1 MPDIRQKNGETLS
14 AQVRGFVKREYV
26 AVLLSA
32 SLGAICAGLLKL
44 FLSDHAFDSL
54 LISRYLPPT
63 KTFDDPSRYIPY
75 GLVVGFTIILVFAI
89 QLPKILVRGVK
100 SWWFGVTSG
109 LWFLPFVLTLAALS
123 ATEYSFRYRVLA
135 GLAGIGVSI
144 VLGALCHCRAIKRS
158 RHIPDEKDIEVSTTV
173 KNAAGTALTESDD
186 PIRSWSEDSLDR
198 AGLIDSLSVKLLIAK
213 APVIALFGEF
223 GSGKTSILN
232 LLREHLDDKAIV
244 VSFSTWLPGSQ
255 ETLTSYL
262 MADIANECQKQYMVP
277 GLRKSAGRLANALA
291 QTVPFLKG
299 FPELFPAAT
308 QRDDI
313 ENLKIALMRLPKR
326 VVVLLDELDRMQRD
340 ELLPLLKVVRGIS
353 ALPNLSFVCAAERKT
368 LTETV
373 CGDNKDD
380 SNLYFEKF
388 FPASVAVPKE
398 DLASLQKA
406 GVDRLISALR
416 RRSWFENETDVDD
429 FRKELEEVWS
439 LRIAPFLRN
448 LRAVGLLAND
458 VGVAAAPLRR
468 QVDPIDL
475 TLIEMLRR
483 FKPAVYDIVA
493 KNSLILTG
501 GDNWLRGGDY
511 RSDDEKK
518 RGKARF
524 FEDLKTAT
532 EGEAQLEQ
540 IKGIL
545 GEMFPKI
552 AAEDRFSWDLRP
564 KRKNKEDDERR
575 ISEAGMFPAYFRY
588 DLPAAIYSAVEL
600 ETFIKNSADA
610 ADDAARRKLFSDEL
624 SSMEKGSLKRDDFL
638 RKVSNVVTKV
648 SIPVGQAWVDAAML
662 EAKNLTYD
670 RMMGFG
676 EAGHIFRMVF
686 RVAEELPKAS
696 RVAFLDK
703 CIADATDDSMSFWI
717 LTRSTSEE
725 NSYKLQ
731 VSFADLYPS
740 FIRRMR
746 TRYGRDVDVAHVD
759 ITTGDPG
766 SFNLWGMQPNPKY
779 NVTADPEDRLIQYDF
794 WRRYIG
800 NSRLRL
806 LQSFAG
812 IFLPQG
818 LVEGPTDP
826 YVENKLDVATIRRL
840 NEQLPHDEPL
850 TDYERQAQR
859 KLQRFLNGDFKNGIG
874 FENIDDPGDS
884 IEETVG
890 AIPDENPATQE
901 SQ

>member
-1 MPDIRQKNGETLS
+1 MPDIRQKNDETLS
-14 AQVRGFVKREYV
+14 AQVRGFAKREYV

-44 FLSDHAFDSL
+44 FFSDHAFDSL

-89 QLPKILVRGVK
+89 QLPKIVVRGVK

-123 ATEYSFRYRVLA
+123 ATGYSFRYRVLA

-144 VLGALCHCRAIKRS
+144 VLGALRHCRAIKRS

-186 PIRSWSEDSLDR
+186 PIQSWSEDSLDR

-398 DLASLQKA
+398 DMASLQKA

-416 RRSWFENETDVDD
+416 RRSWFENETEVDD
-429 FRKELEEVWS
+429 FRKELEEAWT

-458 VGVAAAPLRR
+458 VGVVAAPL
-468 QVDPIDL
+468 
-475 TLIEMLRR
+475 
-483 FKPAVYDIVA
+483 
-493 KNSLILTG
+493 
-501 GDNWLRGGDY
+501 
-511 RSDDEKK
+511 
-518 RGKARF
+518 
-524 FEDLKTAT
+524 
-532 EGEAQLEQ
+532 
-540 IKGIL
+540 
-545 GEMFPKI
+545 
-552 AAEDRFSWDLRP
+552 
-564 KRKNKEDDERR
+564 
-575 ISEAGMFPAYFRY
+575 
-588 DLPAAIYSAVEL
+588 
-600 ETFIKNSADA
+600 
-610 ADDAARRKLFSDEL
+610 
-624 SSMEKGSLKRDDFL
+624 
-638 RKVSNVVTKV
+638 
-648 SIPVGQAWVDAAML
+648 
-662 EAKNLTYD
+662 
-670 RMMGFG
+670 
-676 EAGHIFRMVF
+676 
-686 RVAEELPKAS
+686 
-696 RVAFLDK
+696 
-703 CIADATDDSMSFWI
+703 
-717 LTRSTSEE
+717 
-725 NSYKLQ
+725 
-731 VSFADLYPS
+731 
-740 FIRRMR
+740 
-746 TRYGRDVDVAHVD
+746 
-759 ITTGDPG
+759 
-766 SFNLWGMQPNPKY
+766 
-779 NVTADPEDRLIQYDF
+779 
-794 WRRYIG
+794 WR
-800 NSRLRL
+800 
-806 LQSFAG
+806 
-812 IFLPQG
+812 
-818 LVEGPTDP
+818 
-826 YVENKLDVATIRRL
+826 
-840 NEQLPHDEPL
+840 
-850 TDYERQAQR
+850 
-859 KLQRFLNGDFKNGIG
+859 
-874 FENIDDPGDS
+874 
-884 IEETVG
+884 
-890 AIPDENPATQE
+890 
-901 SQ
+901 